1 MEIFNNVVPVILAL
15 LVPLLC
21 FQLTKVDSECKQQL
35 SLVNGTCNSLE
46 AESLNE
52 GNSPCAYNDHIG
64 RPVIGIG
71 FNLEKQGAKKKIA
84 DIGAD
89 YELIRQGRA
98 CLSDDQVRL
107 LFNNEMAA
115 AVRCAS
121 SWLLS
126 MWSKMNEERQSA
138 VADMAFNMGCT
149 RLKTFKNMKAALER
163 QDYGKAEYEMRAVA
177 DLGGVPGVPWNPP
190 LGWT

>member
-1 MEIFNNVVPVILAL
+1 MKILNSVVAL
-15 LVPLLC
+15 TLLM
-21 FQLTKVDSECKQQL
+21 TVL
-35 SLVNGTCNSLE
+35 SLQVECRQPSNLINGTCNSFE

-52 GNSPCAYNDHIG
+52 GNSPCAFNDHIG
-64 RPVIGIG
+64 SPVIGVG
-71 FNLEKQGAKKKIA
+71 FNLEKQGARKKIA

-89 YELIRQGRA
+89 YELIRHGRV
-98 CLSDDQVRL
+98 CLSDAQVRL

-126 MWSKMNEERQSA
+126 VWSKMNEERQSA

-163 QDYGKAEYEMRAVA
+163 QDYGKAEYEMRASRWCRQVRSRCDRA
-177 DLGGVPGVPWNPP
+177 
-190 LGWT
+190 TECMKKT